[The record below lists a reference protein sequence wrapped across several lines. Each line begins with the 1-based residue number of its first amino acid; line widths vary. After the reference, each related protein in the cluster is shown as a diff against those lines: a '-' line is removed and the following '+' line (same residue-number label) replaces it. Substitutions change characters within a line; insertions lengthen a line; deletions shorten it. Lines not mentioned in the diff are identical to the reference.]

1 MKTITAT
8 ELKKHSGEH
17 LDDAVHGP
25 VLIQKT
31 RRPFAV
37 LVSFSEFERL
47 RACEDAYWTLRAL
60 EGQQEGTLGVK
71 ATAAYIRDRLEGGEP
86 ATPRRAVRKAK

>member
-37 LVSFSEFERL
+37 LLSFPEFERL
-47 RACEDAYWTLRAL
+47 RACEDTYWAARAL
-60 EGQQEGTLGVK
+60 EARQEGTLGVK
-71 ATAAYIRDRLEGGEP
+71 ATNAYIKSRLEAASP
-86 ATPRRAVRKAK
+86 VARRRTARNAK

>member
-8 ELKKHSGEH
+8 DLKKHSGEH
-17 LDDAVHGP
+17 LDDAAHGP

-37 LVSFSEFERL
+37 LLSFPEFERL
-47 RACEDAYWTLRAL
+47 RACEDAYWALRAQ
-60 EGQQEGTLGVK
+60 EARKEGTLGVA
-71 ATAAYIRDRLEGGEP
+71 ATEDYLQSRMEDDRP
-86 ATPRRAVRKAK
+86 ARKRK